1 MAVVSPPSLST
12 DLGDDPMRMGASP
25 DVSRSD
31 ASDRQAARSGRSVD
45 SHTLQVRG
53 RTYGPK
59 PQTQY
64 AWHAPARAERG
75 VMPMRVQAFCLPA
88 EELSERIHVVW
99 SQHSETLTSLS
110 VCSSILSKHIVSVGS
125 R

>member
-1 MAVVSPPSLST
+1 
-12 DLGDDPMRMGASP
+12 MRPTARRHARGAP
-25 DVSRSD
+25 LIRTVSRAVSRFV
-31 ASDRQAARSGRSVD
+31 A
-45 SHTLQVRG
+45 
-53 RTYGPK
+53 GPPALMK
-59 PQTQY
+59 Y

-75 VMPMRVQAFCLPA
+75 VMSMPVQAFCLPA